1 MGKDDAPPIAALY
14 LVVFDQKVGYTISWK
29 RTLPDVSLDGVEYK
43 CLPSGLHS
51 VKQDL
56 VYFVHGAYAGV
67 SAFVQAE
74 SDEQHRNASFVAVGA
89 LVPLSFGRLGKGWL
103 HAAELRLLAEDVVGS
118 DEDKR
123 GLERYWKE
131 YQQDV
136 GSERE
141 PASPSMVRRA
151 SLPPEVSRKRKRA
164 RSDAS
169 DAFPSDH
176 TMASDHP
183 ALSVPG
189 LLNTFGPL
197 VFPLYRALL
206 LRRRVLLLGTAPVQR
221 SCNFVY
227 MLSILSSIPQS
238 FIEVVQPDS
247 DAPLRTQAL
256 FNVGIHDIPFLSEQK
271 RKARWL
277 ACTTD
282 DILSEK
288 HQLYDVLVSLPPPPE
303 AHKPRRWPTIH
314 TSDGAD
320 VKATQRDLRRY
331 RFLRAELDRLR
342 SSHRR
347 YRDNPANSTDDGE
360 DTAQLL
366 RAPTTDLL
374 HEVKRSEPGE
384 GQVVEPVSWSAMAYN
399 SFMWWASAG
408 EMDAWESEEAK
419 GDRQLLE
426 DLPEME
432 ALLPRISG
440 NDSEDYPTQDDTREA
455 SATATV
461 VTAYFHR
468 LTTQIIQPLADAVE
482 DADDDTEEGLAEAA
496 VPISS
501 YDMNAMGLDAWSP
514 ADKRFVKD
522 AMDLYFGRE
531 AVVADGGTRVCGVR
545 IC

>member
-1 MGKDDAPPIAALY
+1 MDKDDASPIAALY
-14 LVVFDQKVGYTISWK
+14 LVVFDQKVGYTTSWK
-29 RTLPDVSLDGVEYK
+29 CMLPDVSLDGVEYK

-89 LVPLSFGRLGKGWL
+89 LVPLSFGRLGKAWL
-103 HAAELRLLAEDVVGS
+103 YAAELRQLAKDVVGS

-123 GLERYWKE
+123 GLELYWKGNR
-131 YQQDV
+131 QD
-136 GSERE
+136 EAAQKE
-141 PASPSMVRRA
+141 PASPSMVRRT
-151 SLPPEVSRKRKRA
+151 SIPPEVSRKRKRA

-169 DAFPSDH
+169 DAFPSGH
-176 TMASDHP
+176 AIPSDHP
-183 ALSVPG
+183 ALSVPD
-189 LLNTFGPL
+189 LLDTFGPL
-197 VFPLYRALL
+197 VLPLYRAAL
-206 LRRRVLLLGTAPVQR
+206 LRRRILVIGTPPVQR

-238 FIEVVQPDS
+238 LTDVVQPES
-247 DAPLRTQAL
+247 DASLRTQAL

-282 DILSEK
+282 DILGEK
-288 HQLYDVLVSLPPPPE
+288 HQLYDVLVSLPPPTEP
-303 AHKPRRWPTIH
+303 HRQRRWPTIR
-314 TSDGAD
+314 TSDGTD
-320 VKATQRDLRRY
+320 IKATQRDLRRY

-342 SSHRR
+342 SSQHR
-347 YRDNPANSTDDGE
+347 YRDNSANNPGDEE

-366 RAPTTDLL
+366 HAPTIDLL
-374 HEVKRSEPGE
+374 HEVKRSENGAS
-384 GQVVEPVSWSAMAYN
+384 QVVEPVSWSAMAYN

-440 NDSEDYPTQDDTREA
+440 NHSDDDPAQDDTREA
-455 SATATV
+455 SATATI

-496 VPISS
+496 VSISS
-501 YDMNAMGLDAWSP
+501 DDMNAMGLDAWSL
-514 ADKRFVKD
+514 ADKAFAKD